1 MYKKIL
7 TYPKLLIIF
16 LLFLLSI
23 ATYFSKEFKLDASA
37 DTLLLEND
45 PDLKYLREINKKYGS
60 EEFFILTYEPKG
72 KINVQSINELEK
84 FVNKINNLQWVSKT
98 ISIINAPLLQSS
110 DEPLMDRI
118 KNLKYITNP
127 EIKFDVALNELVK
140 SPVYKNLIIS
150 EDAKTLGIVVY
161 LKDNQEY
168 LKQISD
174 KSMMLTVQNE
184 RQLNNEEKNKLK
196 KINTEIERLKKKQG
210 DLISTYNQTIK
221 DLIKNQSQFAD
232 IRLSGIPMIADDM
245 ITFIKNDIVIFGI
258 GVFAFIIFILWIVF
272 KNLKWVSFP
281 LINCFT
287 SILIMVGFLGG
298 LNWKVTV
305 ISSNFIAL
313 MLILT
318 ISMNIHYLVR
328 YIQLQ
333 NEFPKLKLLD
343 LVIKTSSNIF
353 YPILYA
359 VLTTICAFMSL
370 VFSDIKPVIDFGWM
384 MTYGLLVSF
393 SLSFLLLPS
402 LILIFNPSTSI
413 TFKEKKSKFANL
425 LAKISINFP
434 ISIYLSAL
442 FLICF
447 SIYGISNLKVENSFI
462 NYFSSKTEIHKGMK
476 NIDQKLGGTT
486 PLEIILKF
494 KKPVVATETKEKDS
508 FLGESD
514 KKDDFLGEDNE
525 KKLNDKYKYWF
536 TRDKIDKII
545 EIHNYLENNPYIG
558 KVLSFSSILNIA
570 ESLNKGKALGS
581 LEMGVLYDK
590 LPLDIKK
597 NIIEPYISVK
607 DDEARISMR
616 IKDSNPELRRKD
628 LINTIDNDLQTKFLL
643 GKDEYKITGVL
654 VIFNNLLQSLFDS
667 QIKTLG
673 IVMFAIFVMF
683 LILFKSI
690 TYSLIG
696 TIPNFIAA
704 FFVLGFIGFLNI
716 PLDMMTITI
725 AAITIGI
732 AVDNSIHY
740 IYRFREEKEKLQTN
754 EKIIDICHHTV
765 GKAIISTSVTIVF
778 GFSILGFS
786 NFIPTIYFGLFT
798 GMAMITALVLVLT
811 LLPRL
816 LIQFAP
822 KNNG

>member
-45 PDLKYLREINKKYGS
+45 PDLKYLREINQKYGS

-72 KINVQSINELEK
+72 QINIQSINELEK

-184 RQLNNEEKNKLK
+184 RQLNNEENNKLK

-281 LINCFT
+281 LINCFA
-287 SILIMVGFLGG
+287 SILIMVGLLGG

-413 TFKEKKSKFANL
+413 TFKEKKSKFADL

-581 LEMGVLYDK
+581 LEIGVLYDK

-740 IYRFREEKEKLQTN
+740 IYRFREEKKKLQTN
-754 EKIIDICHHTV
+754 EKIVDICHHTV
-765 GKAIISTSVTIVF
+765 GKAIISTSITIVF

>member
-45 PDLKYLREINKKYGS
+45 PDLKYLREINQKYGS

-72 KINVQSINELEK
+72 QINIQSINELEK

-184 RQLNNEEKNKLK
+184 RQLNNEENNKLK
-196 KINTEIERLKKKQG
+196 KINTEIERLKKRQG
-210 DLISTYNQTIK
+210 ELISTYNQTIK

-281 LINCFT
+281 LINCFA

-413 TFKEKKSKFANL
+413 TFKEKKSKFADL

-434 ISIYLSAL
+434 ISVYLSAL

-494 KKPVVATETKEKDS
+494 KKPVATETKEEDS
-508 FLGESD
+508 FLGASD

-570 ESLNKGKALGS
+570 ESLNKGKPLGS

-643 GKDEYKITGVL
+643 SKDEYKITGVL

-765 GKAIISTSVTIVF
+765 GKAIISTSITIVF

-798 GMAMITALVLVLT
+798 GMAMVTALVLVLT

>member
-184 RQLNNEEKNKLK
+184 RQLNNEENNKLK
-196 KINTEIERLKKKQG
+196 KINTEIERLKKRQG
-210 DLISTYNQTIK
+210 ELISTYNQTIK

-281 LINCFT
+281 LINCFA

-413 TFKEKKSKFANL
+413 TFKEKKSKFADL

-494 KKPVVATETKEKDS
+494 KKPVATETKEEDS
-508 FLGESD
+508 FLGVSD

-570 ESLNKGKALGS
+570 ESLNKGKPLGS

-643 GKDEYKITGVL
+643 SKDEYKITGVL

-765 GKAIISTSVTIVF
+765 GKAIISTSITIVF

>member
-16 LLFLLSI
+16 LLFFLSI

-45 PDLKYLREINKKYGS
+45 PDLKYLREINQKYGS

-72 KINVQSINELEK
+72 QINIQSINELEK

-118 KNLKYITNP
+118 KNLKYITSP

-281 LINCFT
+281 LINCFA

-413 TFKEKKSKFANL
+413 TFKEKKSKFADL

-494 KKPVVATETKEKDS
+494 KKPVTTETKGEDN
-508 FLGESD
+508 FLGASD

-570 ESLNKGKALGS
+570 ESLNKGKPLGS

-643 GKDEYKITGVL
+643 SKDEYRITGVL

>member
-184 RQLNNEEKNKLK
+184 RQLNNEENNKLK
-196 KINTEIERLKKKQG
+196 KINSEIERLKKTQG

-281 LINCFT
+281 LINCFA

-413 TFKEKKSKFANL
+413 TFKEKKSKFADL

-494 KKPVVATETKEKDS
+494 KKPVATETKEEDS
-508 FLGESD
+508 FLGISD

-581 LEMGVLYDK
+581 LEIGVLYDK

-643 GKDEYKITGVL
+643 SKDEYRITGVL

>member
-45 PDLKYLREINKKYGS
+45 PDLKYLREINQKYGS

-72 KINVQSINELEK
+72 KINIQSINELEK

-184 RQLNNEEKNKLK
+184 RQLNNEENNKLK
-196 KINTEIERLKKKQG
+196 KINTEIERLKKRQG
-210 DLISTYNQTIK
+210 ELISTYNQTIK

-281 LINCFT
+281 LINCFA

-413 TFKEKKSKFANL
+413 TFKEKKSKFADL

-494 KKPVVATETKEKDS
+494 KKPVATETKEEDS
-508 FLGESD
+508 FLGASD

-570 ESLNKGKALGS
+570 ESLNKGKPLGS

-643 GKDEYKITGVL
+643 SKDEYKITGVL

-765 GKAIISTSVTIVF
+765 GKAIISTSITIVF

>member
-7 TYPKLLIIF
+7 SYPKILIIF
-16 LLFLLSI
+16 LLLILSL

-60 EEFFILTYEPKG
+60 EDFFILTYEPKS
-72 KINVQSINELEK
+72 KIDLNSVVELEK

-118 KNLKYITNP
+118 KNLKYITSP
-127 EIKFDVALNELVK
+127 EIQFNTALTELVK

-174 KSMMLTVQNE
+174 KSMLLKVQNE
-184 RQLNNEEKNKLK
+184 RQLNKEENNKLK
-196 KINTEIERLKKKQG
+196 KINTEIERLKKRQG
-210 DLISTYNQTIK
+210 DLISEYNQTIK
-221 DLIKNQSQFAD
+221 NLIKNQSQHAE

-245 ITFIKNDIVIFGI
+245 IAFIKNDIVIFGI

-272 KNLKWVSFP
+272 RNLKWVSFP
-281 LINCFT
+281 LINCFS
-287 SILIMVGFLGG
+287 SILIMVGFLGA

-328 YIQLQ
+328 YMQLQ
-333 NEFPKLKLLD
+333 NQFPKMKLLD

-359 VLTTICAFMSL
+359 VLTTVCAFMSL
-370 VFSDIKPVIDFGWM
+370 IFSDIKPVIDFGWM

-393 SLSFLLLPS
+393 FLSFLLLPA
-402 LILIFNPSTSI
+402 LILIFNPSISNI
-413 TFKEKKSKFANL
+413 FKEQKSKFAKL
-425 LAKISINFP
+425 LVTISIKFP
-434 ISIYLSAL
+434 MSIYIST
-442 FLICF
+442 FVIIVF
-447 SIYGISNLKVENSFI
+447 SIYGISKLKVENSFI
-462 NYFSSKTEIHKGMK
+462 NYFSSKTEIYKGMK
-476 NIDQKLGGTT
+476 NIDEKLGGTT

-494 KKPVVATETKEKDS
+494 KKTSVVNKE
-508 FLGESD
+508 
-514 KKDDFLGEDNE
+514 DDFLGSAVKKDDYLGEDKQQAFDE
-525 KKLNDKYKYWF
+525 KYKYWF

-545 EIHNYLENNPYIG
+545 SVHKYLEQNQNIG
-558 KVLSFSSILNIA
+558 KVLSFSSILDIA
-570 ESLNKGKALGS
+570 ESLNNGKKLGS
-581 LEMGVLYDK
+581 LEMGVLYNK
-590 LPLDIKK
+590 LPEDIKK
-597 NIIEPYISVK
+597 NIISPYISVQN
-607 DDEARISMR
+607 DEARISMR
-616 IKDSNPELRRKD
+616 ILDSKPDLRRKE
-628 LINTIDNDLQTKFLL
+628 LIEKIQSDLQTKFLF
-643 GKDEYKITGVL
+643 KQDEFKITGVL

-673 IVMFAIFVMF
+673 IVMLGIFLMF
-683 LILFKSI
+683 LILFRSL

-704 FFVLGFIGFLNI
+704 FFVLGFIGALNI

-740 IYRFREEKEKLQTN
+740 IYRFRQEKEKLQTN

-765 GKAIISTSVTIVF
+765 GKAIISTSITIVF

-816 LIQFAP
+816 LIQNAP